1 MNIKSEKEFYGEEL
15 KRVAL
20 RFNADIFVWG
30 EELISRKL
38 IIYPKKLKDVIGYE
52 EVKENLEPYKLGGWE
67 FLDIANKL
75 FDNEKQVDWG
85 SYAYQCT
92 KEQLA
97 KLMEQTGCEIDK
109 INELASEKI
118 YGIVFVE
125 EV

>member
-1 MNIKSEKEFYGEEL
+1 MLSSIYYGEIRSDKLTSWNENKDPYNIL
-15 KRVAL
+15 VENNRV
-20 RFNADIFVWG
+20 
-30 EELISRKL
+30 
-38 IIYPKKLKDVIGYE
+38 
-52 EVKENLEPYKLGGWE
+52 YKLGGWE

-92 KEQLA
+92 KEQLE
-97 KLMEQTGCEIDK
+97 KLMEQAGCEIDK
-109 INELASEKI
+109 INELAFEKI

>member
-1 MNIKSEKEFYGEEL
+1 MFLAGAWILIQMIEL
-15 KRVAL
+15 
-20 RFNADIFVWG
+20 
-30 EELISRKL
+30 LIN
-38 IIYPKKLKDVIGYE
+38 GYE
-52 EVKENLEPYKLGGWE
+52 YYENERKSKDDENNRVYKLGGWE

-92 KEQLA
+92 KEQLER
-97 KLMEQTGCEIDK
+97 LMEQTGCEIDK
-109 INELASEKI
+109 MNELASEKN